1 MNITNAVEI
10 ADMYVSRAAAAPTPE
25 LLSLLYRSSL
35 NSIHA
40 MYAAGLLSAAEN
52 VEALTRLVDTC
63 QHRQS
68 ELLGVRS

>member
-1 MNITNAVEI
+1 MNITNALEI
-10 ADMYVSRAAAAPTPE
+10 ADMYVTRAAAAPTPE

-52 VEALTRLVDTC
+52 EECLKRFVDTC
-63 QHRQS
+63 QRRQI
-68 ELLGVRS
+68 EITGVRP

>member
-40 MYAAGLLSAAEN
+40 MYAAGLLSAVEN
-52 VEALTRLVDTC
+52 EECLKRFVDTC
-63 QHRQS
+63 QRRQI
-68 ELLGVRS
+68 EITGVRP